1 MDPLTGYCFG
11 GIMLNVDDDITTRF
25 PWRRGHAGREIPA
38 KRARARDHLCPDS
51 WIWYPPY
58 SLVGVDSAEGTEV
71 SAASDVATVS
81 AENSLQ
87 NGSFEQPDVYQ
98 YRETSDVPYWKS
110 TTTSGNIEIGSVFKN
125 GNGDNDSLH
134 MRTGEKVAAAE
145 GSQFGKPATSNGND
159 QYAELNSNQ
168 ASSLYQVVNT
178 VPESKYDW
186 GLYHRGRQ
194 GKDAMALVVGP
205 KQNVAPMKTSATSND
220 QLQQI
225 VTWVSGQQDRDFG
238 LDMVH
243 FSQTGTSRKITVYTT
258 KFASGGR
265 FDTTGVSSPFSWSK
279 DSRHTERWELWIIV
293 SDCDEWYG
301 HGEFNGDEDPDAS
314 YIVPEGQNETLL
326 GFVAVSTSTGDITSG
341 NLLDAVQFR
350 QYYRM
355 DFQTPPSGSG
365 TYSTDGETPVA
376 FDSAASKSDYALVG
390 SDVTVSAKPV
400 DASHHFLGAYVGDTF
415 VDANQWTAN
424 ADGSYSLTR
433 TLTANLSV
441 RLMFSANTVVYNVNG
456 GDPYDSDNPETGHEI
471 YIKRG
476 SSYTNKTAATKRN
489 DDGWRFTDWKYDDD
503 HILGVNHKIT
513 YGSKTN
519 DLSISQNDQ
528 TVVSGIPAEKGITLT
543 AQWTYRQAFAT
554 TPEEDAEYTSF
565 LNEDPN
571 GVMAYIN
578 IPRLKST
585 LPIYHYTTPESLQ
598 KGVGHLRGSAL
609 PVGGKNTHAVLS
621 AHRGLP
627 TSRLFTDLDK
637 VRKGDHFYITVLNR
651 TLAYEVDRISV
662 VKPDQTK
669 ELSVQPGKDLVTLV
683 TCTPYGVNTQR
694 LLVRGHRVP
703 YNAAQAKH
711 EAADS
716 AVSSFTVYG
725 FVATYGTLAIALAGI
740 AVLRRNAA
748 ARTPH
753 HAADWP
759 HSLTVSV
766 R

>member
-1 MDPLTGYCFG
+1 MNRKTVQSIAIIAIFITGALLLFYPLVSNWWNERRYDMLVSGYTQRVQVNPSGEDYAEF
-11 GIMLNVDDDITTRF
+11 
-25 PWRRGHAGREIPA
+25 
-38 KRARARDHLCPDS
+38 KRIDA
-51 WIWYPPY
+51 YN
-58 SLVGVDSAEGTEV
+58 
-71 SAASDVATVS
+71 ATV
-81 AENSLQ
+81 
-87 NGSFEQPDVYQ
+87 P
-98 YRETSDVPYWKS
+98 
-110 TTTSGNIEIGSVFKN
+110 
-125 GNGDNDSLH
+125 
-134 MRTGEKVAAAE
+134 
-145 GSQFGKPATSNGND
+145 GK
-159 QYAELNSNQ
+159 
-168 ASSLYQVVNT
+168 
-178 VPESKYDW
+178 
-186 GLYHRGRQ
+186 
-194 GKDAMALVVGP
+194 
-205 KQNVAPMKTSATSND
+205 
-220 QLQQI
+220 
-225 VTWVSGQQDRDFG
+225 
-238 LDMVH
+238 
-243 FSQTGTSRKITVYTT
+243 
-258 KFASGGR
+258 
-265 FDTTGVSSPFSWSK
+265 GV
-279 DSRHTERWELWIIV
+279 
-293 SDCDEWYG
+293 
-301 HGEFNGDEDPDAS
+301 PDA
-314 YIVPEGQNETLL
+314 
-326 GFVAVSTSTGDITSG
+326 FAV
-341 NLLDAVQFR
+341 
-350 QYYRM
+350 
-355 DFQTPPSGSG
+355 
-365 TYSTDGETPVA
+365 
-376 FDSAASKSDYALVG
+376 
-390 SDVTVSAKPV
+390 
-400 DASHHFLGAYVGDTF
+400 
-415 VDANQWTAN
+415 
-424 ADGSYSLTR
+424 
-433 TLTANLSV
+433 
-441 RLMFSANTVVYNVNG
+441 
-456 GDPYDSDNPETGHEI
+456 
-471 YIKRG
+471 
-476 SSYTNKTAATKRN
+476 
-489 DDGWRFTDWKYDDD
+489 
-503 HILGVNHKIT
+503 
-513 YGSKTN
+513 
-519 DLSISQNDQ
+519 
-528 TVVSGIPAEKGITLT
+528 
-543 AQWTYRQAFAT
+543 T

-748 ARTPH
+748 VRTPH